1 MTPLLFHLHALSA
14 LHAGTGQAVGAV
26 DLPIAR
32 EKASNLPYLP
42 GSSLKGVLRD
52 QFAEQVAGSPPADK
66 DPPTLQS
73 ILFGP
78 ERINK
83 NEDAF
88 AGALAVND
96 ARLLLF
102 PVRSMAGVMAWA
114 TCPFIL
120 RQYRQTLEI
129 AGVKPPAEVP
139 TLSSGNAAVVE
150 IGCVLMLAEN
160 ALLLDDLD
168 LEATVSASATAWAE
182 HFRKT
187 LFGADD
193 EAQRH
198 FDPRF
203 VILADDDFSF
213 LANTS
218 TEVRA
223 RIRINDDT
231 GTVDDGALWYE
242 ENLPAESVLF
252 GLIGVGVDR
261 STAKRPSSAL
271 CADFG
276 KRMNNGTGTTLQIGG
291 KASVGRGLV
300 RLMLTGGASC
310 E

>member
-52 QFAEQVAGSPPADK
+52 QFAGK
-66 DPPTLQS
+66 DDTALQS

-78 ERINK
+78 ERIEK

-120 RQYRQTLEI
+120 RQYRQTLDI

-139 TLSSGNAAVVE
+139 TLSSGEAAVVE
-150 IGCVLMLAEN
+150 SGCVLALAKN
-160 ALLLDDLD
+160 TLLLDDLD
-168 LEATVSASATAWAE
+168 LKSTGSRFATAWAE
-182 HFRKT
+182 HLRKT
-187 LFGADD
+187 LFGDD
-193 EAQRH
+193 KDAHNH

-203 VILADDDFSF
+203 VILSDDDFSF
-213 LANTS
+213 LADTS

-223 RIRINDDT
+223 RIRINDNT

-261 STAKRPSSAL
+261 SKAKRPSNEL
-271 CADFG
+271 CADFR
-276 KRMNNGTGTTLQIGG
+276 KAMNDGTGATLQIGG

-300 RLMLTGGASC
+300 RFTLTGDASC

>member
-26 DLPIAR
+26 DLPISR
-32 EKASNLPYLP
+32 EKASNLPYVP

-52 QFAEQVAGSPPADK
+52 RFIDK
-66 DPPTLQS
+66 RDLQS
-73 ILFGP
+73 ALFGP
-78 ERINK
+78 ERIDK

-120 RQYRQTLEI
+120 RQYRQTLDI
-129 AGVKPPAEVP
+129 VGINAPAEAPV
-139 TLSSGNAAVVE
+139 LSSGDAAVVE
-150 IGCVLMLAEN
+150 SGCVLTLEDRKV
-160 ALLLDDLD
+160 LLDDLD
-168 LEATVSASATAWAE
+168 LTAAGNAIATAWAE
-182 HFRKT
+182 YLRKM
-187 LFGADD
+187 LFGGNDD
-193 EAQRH
+193 ASKH

-203 VILADDDFSF
+203 IILADDDFSF
-213 LANTS
+213 VADTS

-252 GLIGVGVDR
+252 GLIGIGPDR
-261 STAKRPSSAL
+261 SKAKRSTTEL
-271 CADFG
+271 CKDFREG
-276 KRMNNGTGTTLQIGG
+276 VGDGAGATLQIGG

-300 RLMLTGGASC
+300 RFTLTGGVS
-310 E
+310 

>member
-14 LHAGTGQAVGAV
+14 LHAGTGQAAGAI

-32 EKASNLPYLP
+32 EKASHLPYLP

-52 QFAEQVAGSPPADK
+52 EFREQGD
-66 DPPTLQS
+66 LQS

-78 ERINK
+78 ERIDK

-120 RQYRQTLEI
+120 RQYRQTLDI
-129 AGVKPPAEVP
+129 AGVTPPADAP
-139 TLSSGNAAVVE
+139 NLSSGEAAVVE
-150 IGCVLMLAEN
+150 TGCVLSIAGN
-160 ALLLDDLD
+160 TVLLDDLD
-168 LEATVSASATAWAE
+168 LTATGSGIATAWAE
-182 HFRKT
+182 YLRKM
-187 LFGADD
+187 LFGDD
-193 EAQRH
+193 DDARKH

-213 LANTS
+213 LADTS

-223 RIRINDDT
+223 RIRINDKT

-252 GLIGVGVDR
+252 GLIGVGMDR
-261 STAKRPSSAL
+261 STAKRPSGEL
-271 CADFG
+271 CGGFRDGMNAG
-276 KRMNNGTGTTLQIGG
+276 KGKTLQIGG

-300 RLMLTGGASC
+300 RFTLTGGAS
-310 E
+310 